1 MKTTFKFMKYVI
13 SISKTRPFENETEF
27 QFHMCV
33 LIHLLHLIHMVFIQK
48 FTRVDIILN
57 ENNEYINR
65 VIKHV

>member
-1 MKTTFKFMKYVI
+1 MVGNGRNDRK
-13 SISKTRPFENETEF
+13 RQTEF

-57 ENNEYINR
+57 ENNEYINSIQNDYYYI
-65 VIKHV
+65 VFY